1 MTCIGKN
8 VYFDVLDDIV
18 DKYKNTVHSSI
29 KAEPKDVTNDFV
41 FEYSEEI
48 NKIRP

>member
-29 KAEPKDVTNDFV
+29 KTEPKDVTNDFV